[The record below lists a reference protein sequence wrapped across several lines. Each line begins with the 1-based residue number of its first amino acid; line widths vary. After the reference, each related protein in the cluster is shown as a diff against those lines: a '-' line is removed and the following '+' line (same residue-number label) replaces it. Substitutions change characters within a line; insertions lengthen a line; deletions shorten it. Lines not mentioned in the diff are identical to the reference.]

1 MKGLLTKD
9 FRIVLVQKRFFILL
23 VFIALILNFGTDGS
37 FAVSYMAFMGS
48 IFVLST
54 ISYDEFDNGMP
65 FLMTLPVT
73 RKTYAREKYVFG
85 IVLGFSM
92 WLVGVAL
99 SIISLL
105 IGGGVGDIKEAVI
118 AAAVCIPLFI
128 ILMSV
133 MIPIQLKFGAEK
145 GRIALIA
152 VFGIVFLIC
161 FGIGKLVAVTGI
173 DMSQAAEMLSKIS
186 ENVLVVGLVA
196 ATVIILLISY
206 WVSTIIMEKKEF

>member
-9 FRIVLVQKRFFILL
+9 FRIFLVQKRFFILL

-37 FAVSYMAFMGS
+37 FAVSYMASMGS

-85 IVLGFSM
+85 IVLGFAM

-128 ILMSV
+128 ILLSV

-161 FGIGKLVAVTGI
+161 FGIGKFVEVMGI
-173 DMSQAAEMLSKIS
+173 DMSQVAGMLSKVS
-186 ENVLVVGLVA
+186 ENVLVVGVVA

-206 WVSTIIMEKKEF
+206 RVSTIIMEKKEF

>member
-9 FRIVLVQKRFFILL
+9 FRIFLVQKRFFILL

-37 FAVSYMAFMGS
+37 FAVSYMASMGS

-85 IVLGFSM
+85 IVLGFAM

-128 ILMSV
+128 ILLSV

-161 FGIGKLVAVTGI
+161 FGIGKFVEVMGI
-173 DMSQAAEMLSKIS
+173 DMSQAAGMLSKVS
-186 ENVLVVGLVA
+186 ENVLVVGVVA

-206 WVSTIIMEKKEF
+206 RVSTIIMEKKEF

>member
-161 FGIGKLVAVTGI
+161 FGIGKLVAVMGI
-173 DMSQAAEMLSKIS
+173 DMSQAAEMLSKVS

-206 WVSTIIMEKKEF
+206 RVSTIIMEKKEF